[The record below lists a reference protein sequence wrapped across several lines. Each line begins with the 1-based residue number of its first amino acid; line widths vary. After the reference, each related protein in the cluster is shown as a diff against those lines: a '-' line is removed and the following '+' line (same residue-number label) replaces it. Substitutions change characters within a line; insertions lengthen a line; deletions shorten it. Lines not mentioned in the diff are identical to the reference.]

1 MDENYGS
8 MTGGITGG
16 DQITSTDFDYDVYSG
31 RNAQDYLRQENE
43 RKRKEREDAGKS
55 AGMRKREEYEKRFA
69 GMSPDELFG
78 MPVKKKKPEDD
89 FSDFFD
95 ADEIERQKE
104 KVSQFEKEVHS
115 VPKVESM
122 MPGEDTPSSQPSG
135 MTRDE
140 AMQAAAVMF
149 AHGAAQREWDDQRYH
164 NMRRTRYYRGWF
176 YQELLNGILD
186 AFGVGDK
193 GRYIVRRILCYLAF
207 FGLALS
213 IYAIY
218 SQARYHKIS
227 SMGLIWGAAGG
238 VVGGLACQFFGERNT
253 FLKSLVNVLF
263 EVILLV
269 IMIILVVFMKMK

>member
-31 RNAQDYLRQENE
+31 QNAQDYLRQENE

-149 AHGAAQREWDDQRYH
+149 AHGAAQRERDDQRYH
-164 NMRRTRYYRGWF
+164 NMGRTRYYRGWF

-186 AFGVGDK
+186 AIGVGDTAK
-193 GRYIVRRILCYLAF
+193 YYIRRFFWYLTMA
-207 FGLALS
+207 GLTVGL
-213 IYAIY
+213 YAIY
-218 SQARYHKIS
+218 CSFRNQKIS
-227 SMGLIWGAAGG
+227 AFALLWAA
-238 VVGGLACQFFGERNT
+238 VGGLAGGLVWNYKGNGYT
-253 FLKSLVNVLF
+253 LLTSLSKCIF
-263 EVILLV
+263 ELA
-269 IMIILVVFMKMK
+269 ILVLTAAFVLISQFT